1 MNSITPQHIL
11 SLYRNVLTSWAA
23 SSLFLHNT
31 LSLRNGFIILPNG
44 HPAQNWPRP
53 GGDQFNSGW
62 CPWLL
67 TPVFANSPPLWWADI
82 LGHCANVKSRAK
94 QDTSGKERENV
105 INLFPK
111 FASITLFQ
119 TCPFLS
125 ARWPLNLETRI
136 NGFSFQEHLI
146 KVSSKENTNTCK
158 RNHQATFPGSLWIF
172 YIHSYISPRNR
183 CNALNFK

>member
-1 MNSITPQHIL
+1 MLCLYGMAMFSPLEQLHLYFFITL
-11 SLYRNVLTSWAA
+11 SASVSGMA
-23 SSLFLHNT
+23 SSSFLMDT
-31 LSLRNGFIILPNG
+31 RLKTDLDPEETSLIQ
-44 HPAQNWPRP
+44 AAC
-53 GGDQFNSGW
+53 

-82 LGHCANVKSRAK
+82 LGHCANVKSR
-94 QDTSGKERENV
+94 TRVGKGENV

-125 ARWPLNLETRI
+125 ARWPLNWETRI
-136 NGFSFQEHLI
+136 NGFRFQEHLI

-158 RNHQATFPGSLWIF
+158 RNHQATFPGSLWI
-172 YIHSYISPRNR
+172 YNIHSYISPRNR